1 VLELARWST
10 RAGRDGA
17 VRPMVELPLR
27 IAGYDIDFAGH
38 VNNAVYVR
46 WLEDL
51 RTVWMTR
58 WLPLEEC
65 PTRGIMPV
73 LARIEI
79 DYRAPLRLADR
90 AVGRV
95 WVTSAG
101 RASAVMESEIARAAD
116 GRLCAH
122 ALQTV
127 AFVDLTSGRPTR
139 VPPEFR
145 EAMS

>member
-1 VLELARWST
+1 
-10 RAGRDGA
+10 
-17 VRPMVELPLR
+17 MVELPLHV
-27 IAGYDIDFAGH
+27 AGYDIDVAGH

-58 WLPLEEC
+58 YLPLEAC
-65 PTRGIMPV
+65 PARGIMPV

-79 DYRAPLRLADR
+79 DYRAPLRLGER
-90 AVGRV
+90 ALGRV
-95 WVTSAG
+95 WVTRAA
-101 RASAVMESEIARAAD
+101 RASALMESEIERAD

-127 AFVDLTSGRPTR
+127 AFVDLRSGRPTR

-145 EAMS
+145 QAMS